1 MFDSGMKL
9 DQPKQDQLKHVKI
22 PEIHTM
28 GVLGGELYVIGGDG
42 VSQVIKAG
50 FQIAALEHVKISEN
64 RNDDDEVMIVDQ
76 SRTIFF
82 QSRSEHVKIS
92 EIRVG
97 IDNIEKGRE
106 LTHVKISEIRVGIDN
121 IEKGY

>member
-50 FQIAALEHVKISEN
+50 FQIAALEHVKISEEAIN
-64 RNDDDEVMIVDQ
+64 ATTNPFGGTKDA
-76 SRTIFF
+76 
-82 QSRSEHVKIS
+82 
-92 EIRVG
+92 
-97 IDNIEKGRE
+97 IEMTMTR
-106 LTHVKISEIRVGIDN
+106 
-121 IEKGY
+121 